1 MLSLEII
8 VVLGLVY
15 CFFMYATLKAK
26 HAKENAREEVKR
38 EEIRLAQEKLAE
50 ERSVPVSVEK

>member
-8 VVLGLVY
+8 VVLGFLY

-26 HAKENAREEVKR
+26 HAKERTQEKVKR

-50 ERSVPVSVEK
+50 GRSAPAAVKK